1 MVEAG
6 DHLKLTTVAVHSLLG
21 ALVLSAAQS
30 VERNNWK
37 HEALLLAVVPVVAC
51 AGARWW
57 VARK

>member
-1 MVEAG
+1 MVEA
-6 DHLKLTTVAVHSLLG
+6 DDRLKLTTVAVHSLLG

-37 HEALLLAVVPVVAC
+37 HEALLLAIAPIVAW

-57 VARK
+57 VGKR